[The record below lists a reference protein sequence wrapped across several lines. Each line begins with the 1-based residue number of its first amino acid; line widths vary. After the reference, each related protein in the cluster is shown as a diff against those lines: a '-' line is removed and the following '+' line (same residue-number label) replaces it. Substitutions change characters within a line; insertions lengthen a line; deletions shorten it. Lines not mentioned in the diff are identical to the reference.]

1 MIMTQISSNNIRMKG
16 IMTMIMIMMI
26 MMMIVMM
33 MRTMMIMMMIGRDD
47 NDTDLKQ

>member
-33 MRTMMIMMMIGRDD
+33 IMMIGRDD
-47 NDTDLKQ
+47 NDRSQAIILG